1 MNNKIFEIFSKLT
14 KRSDARLTAK
24 SAYLKSKYQRIQTD
38 EERVKDF
45 KEIIES
51 LIAAKCEVGHYCC
64 VIQLENDLAKFLDEI
79 VSEFTEIG
87 YTVVNLKEKIE
98 EVENIYLFF
107 CWDKKY

>member
-1 MNNKIFEIFSKLT
+1 MNKQIFELFSKLI
-14 KRSDARLTAK
+14 KRSDARLTANN
-24 SAYLKSKYQRIQTD
+24 AYLKSKYQRIQTD

-45 KEIIES
+45 KEIIET

-64 VIQLENDLAKFLDEI
+64 VVQLTNDLAKFLDEI
-79 VSEFTEIG
+79 VNEFIEIG

-98 EVENIYLFF
+98 GIENIYLFF